1 MKLVIQ
7 IPCHN
12 EELTLPATVED
23 LPTQLDGISEIE
35 CLVVDDGSADQTVE
49 VARALGV
56 QHVHRLPH
64 QRGLARAFSSG
75 LTASLE
81 RGADIIVNTDGDNQ
95 YSGADIDKLI
105 EPILRGE
112 ADMVI
117 GERPI
122 SEIAHFSPVKKIL
135 QKLGSWVVRLV
146 SGTEVPDATSGF
158 RAFSRQT
165 AMRLNVFSAYTYTL
179 ETLIQAGHSDIAVV
193 SVPIRTNK
201 KLRESRLISSI
212 PSYIRRSVMTMIRM
226 FLLYKPLRFFAS
238 LGSILF
244 LGGFLVGARFIYYY
258 VVGEGAGHIQS
269 LILAAVLLLMGF
281 QLIILGL
288 VADLIAFNRRILEDL
303 QYRDR
308 RRTVTECEPNG

>member
-56 QHVHRLPH
+56 EHVHRLPH